1 MLYTDV
7 VMKWISRI
15 SFLLLPLSLTFLAT
29 ADIPKN
35 YSRSEQYERDG
46 EDVWGYEQNI
56 GTSAETFMSGVS
68 AQTQLVQVPRLIPFG
83 TRVVISC
90 EEDTVW
96 CWVQDSAATITADGL
111 VTDAGSTSGRTSG
124 IGGCFKVEGN
134 SYRVSVSPYIS
145 STTRDTEDLVSQ
157 RTKACSNATDATNLV
172 INGMPCDTA
181 SSDCD
186 WGSYSSS
193 TCSEATAVKGNLLRA
208 IAISTANDCWVN
220 VVR

>member
-1 MLYTDV
+1 MKLLSKLLVALFCASGML
-7 VMKWISRI
+7 
-15 SFLLLPLSLTFLAT
+15 LAH
-29 ADIPKN
+29 ADTPKN
-35 YSRSEQYERDG
+35 YSRADQYSRDG

-111 VTDAGSTSGRTSG
+111 ITDAGTTSGRSPG

-134 SYRVSVSPYIS
+134 SYRVSVSPY
-145 STTRDTEDLVSQ
+145 TTRTQRDTEDLVSQ
-157 RTKACSNATDATNLV
+157 RTKACSNATAATNEV
-172 INGMPCDTA
+172 IGGMPCDTA
-181 SSDCD
+181 ANDCD

-193 TCSEATAVKGNLLRA
+193 TCDESVAVKGNLLRA